1 MPLKLVN
8 GSNKEQRYEKRLN
21 YLIETSEEL
30 FFGLPFMNC
39 KDENELNAFVGRI
52 MLEIISANIDD
63 KKERTRFLDRM
74 VEEVYLLKGVN
85 DAIKTRS

>member
-21 YLIETSEEL
+21 YLIEKSEEL
-30 FFGLPFMNC
+30 FFGLAFTKC

-52 MLEIISANIDD
+52 MLEIISDNIDD
-63 KKERTRFLDRM
+63 KKERTRLLDRM